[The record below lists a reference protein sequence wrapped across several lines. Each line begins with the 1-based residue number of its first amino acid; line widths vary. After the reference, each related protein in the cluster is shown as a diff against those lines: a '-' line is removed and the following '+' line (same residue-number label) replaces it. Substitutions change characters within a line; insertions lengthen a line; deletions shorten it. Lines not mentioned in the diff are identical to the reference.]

1 MKKTLKIM
9 AIGAVVVMTAGA
21 SAFAEPRHRN
31 ETNGDWRNDS
41 RREERGEG
49 RRSQSFEGRVRSF
62 SRENDGYRLQFD
74 RDNRWYHVPQS
85 AFRGRHNEL
94 RIGVSLRLGGY
105 FGGGDSFYV
114 DSCDFIDDGYSND
127 GYRNDDY
134 RYRDNRGYRDG
145 YGSDY
150 VSGIVERV
158 DFYRGTMLVRDA
170 RSGRR
175 ISVVMVGGSRN
186 RRGVDLNDV
195 RRGDRITL
203 SGDWRRGSVF
213 EAYNIDSL
221 RNGRW

>member
-9 AIGAVVVMTAGA
+9 AIGAVVAMTAGA

-41 RREERGEG
+41 NREYRNEG
-49 RRSQSFEGRVRSF
+49 RRSQTFEGRVRSF
-62 SRENDGYRLQFD
+62 SRESDGFRVQFD
-74 RDNRWYHVPQS
+74 SDNRWYHVPQS

-114 DSCDFIDDGYSND
+114 DSCDFIDNGGY
-127 GYRNDDY
+127 YNDDN
-134 RYRDNRGYRDG
+134 RYRDNRGYRNG
-145 YGSDY
+145 YGNDS
-150 VSGIVERV
+150 VNGIVERV
-158 DFYRGTMLVRDA
+158 DFYRGTMLVRDN

-175 ISVVMVGGSRN
+175 ISVVMAGGNRN

-203 SGDWRRGSVF
+203 SGDWRRGNVF

-221 RNGRW
+221 RNGRY

>member
-1 MKKTLKIM
+1 MKKTLKFM
-9 AIGAVVVMTAGA
+9 AIGAVVMMTAGS

-31 ETNGDWRNDS
+31 ETNGDWRGNS
-41 RREERGEG
+41 RDES
-49 RRSQSFEGRVRSF
+49 RRSQTFEGRVRTF
-62 SRENDGYRLQFD
+62 SRENDGYRVQFE

-105 FGGGDSFYV
+105 FGGNDFYA
-114 DSCDFIDDGYSND
+114 DSCDFIGDGYND

-134 RYRDNRGYRDG
+134 RYRDNRGYG
-145 YGSDY
+145 NNYGNDY

-158 DFYRGTMLVRDA
+158 DFYRGTMLLRDA

-175 ISVVMVGGSRN
+175 ISVVMVGGNRN

>member
-1 MKKTLKIM
+1 VKKTLKIM

-21 SAFAEPRHRN
+21 SAFAEPRHPN

-41 RREERGEG
+41 RREDRSEG
-49 RRSQSFEGRVRSF
+49 RRSQTFEGRVRSF
-62 SRENDGYRLQFD
+62 NRESDGFRVQFD

-114 DSCDFIDDGYSND
+114 DSCDFIDNGGY
-127 GYRNDDY
+127 YNDDS

-145 YGSDY
+145 YGNDS

-158 DFYRGTMLVRDA
+158 DLYRGTILVRDN

-203 SGDWRRGSVF
+203 SGDWRRNVF

>member
-9 AIGAVVVMTAGA
+9 AIGAVVVMTAA
-21 SAFAEPRHRN
+21 TSAFAEPRHRN

-41 RREERGEG
+41 RSEG
-49 RRSQSFEGRVRSF
+49 RRSQTFEGRVRSF
-62 SRENDGYRLQFD
+62 SRESDGYRVQFD

-85 AFRGRHNEL
+85 AFRGRRNDL

-114 DSCDFIDDGYSND
+114 DSCDFIDNGYYN
-127 GYRNDDY
+127 NDDS
-134 RYRDNRGYRDG
+134 RYRDNGSYRNG
-145 YGSDY
+145 YGNDY
-150 VSGIVERV
+150 VTGIVERV
-158 DFYRGTMLVRDA
+158 DFYRGTMLVRDN

-175 ISVVMVGGSRN
+175 ISVVMVGGNRN
-186 RRGVDLNDV
+186 RHGVDLNDV

-203 SGDWRRGSVF
+203 SGDWRRGNVF
-213 EAYNIDSL
+213 EAFNIDSL